1 MILGE
6 ARMGAE
12 AAALLAGGLWRGS
25 GMPRSDGHPVLLIPG
40 FLAGDGS
47 LGLMT
52 QWLRRLGY
60 RAHGSGI
67 TSNVECSQK
76 TVTDLEDRLVALS
89 ERYERPV
96 SIIGHSRGGMCARV
110 LGVRHPERVSHVI
123 ALGSPLVATLD
134 DIHPV
139 LRLQIRT
146 LQRVQRLGGGG
157 LIASTCEDSW
167 EAYKF
172 GLEPTGCCTS
182 FWEDLDADVPA
193 SVGFTSIY
201 SRSDGVLHWRACLDP
216 EAVHVEVESSHC
228 GMAVNPRVYREIAA
242 RLLAPAEPRVIPT
255 PAPRVRREVPIVAVS

>member
-12 AAALLAGGLWRGS
+12 AAALLAGGVWRGQ
-25 GMPRSDGHPVLLIPG
+25 GLDRSDGEPVLLIPG

-67 TSNVECSQK
+67 SSNVQCSQK
-76 TVTDLEDRLVALS
+76 TVVDLEARLTALY

-110 LGVRHPERVSHVI
+110 LGVRHPDKVRHVI
-123 ALGSPLVATLD
+123 AMGSPLVATLD
-134 DIHPV
+134 DIHPL
-139 LRLQIRT
+139 LRAQIRT
-146 LQRVQRLGGGG
+146 LQRVQRLGGGK
-157 LIASTCEDSW
+157 LIASACEDSW

-172 GLEPTGCCTS
+172 GLEPTGCCTA
-182 FWEDLDADVPA
+182 FWEDLDADMPA

-201 SRSDGVLHWRACLDP
+201 SRSDGVLHWRCCLDH
-216 EAVHVEVESSHC
+216 EAEHVEIESSHC
-228 GMAVNPRVYREIAA
+228 GMAVNPRVYREIGQRLAA
-242 RLLAPAEPRVIPT
+242 PVAPRVMPA
-255 PAPRVRREVPIVAVS
+255 PAPRVRREVPIVAVG